1 MGKSGNS
8 QAIMD
13 KLSLVADYL
22 LVGVLWLLCSVP
34 LVTTGAATSAMYRTV
49 YQCMFQ
55 KEGYVLGTFFKAFK
69 QSFFQSSLIWTVYLV
84 LASSF
89 LLNRQQL
96 AGSYSLLSDAIQIVL
111 GICLLV
117 LLPLVV
123 LVLAYIARFE
133 DPLKIIL
140 RNCGL
145 LALTHL
151 GKMIQMLVLY
161 TVVIVGIWLLPV
173 FALVL
178 LFVVVKKTVPICE
191 SLFGFCT
198 IENAS

>member
-1 MGKSGNS
+1 M
-8 QAIMD
+8 
-13 KLSLVADYL
+13 
-22 LVGVLWLLCSVP
+22 
-34 LVTTGAATSAMYRTV
+34 
-49 YQCMFQ
+49 
-55 KEGYVLGTFFKAFK
+55 
-69 QSFFQSSLIWTVYLV
+69 

-133 DPLKIIL
+133 DPLRIIL

-161 TVVIVGIWLLPV
+161 TVVIVGFGYYQFCSGVITCCSEKQYP
-173 FALVL
+173 
-178 LFVVVKKTVPICE
+178 FVKAYLDFVP
-191 SLFGFCT
+191 LKMHHKD
-198 IENAS
+198 

>member
-34 LVTTGAATSAMYRTV
+34 LVTTGAATSAMYRTI

-69 QSFFQSSLIWTVYLV
+69 QSFFQSSLIWTGYLV

-173 FALVL
+173 FTLVL
-178 LFVVVKKTVPICE
+178 LPVVVKKTVPICE

-198 IENAS
+198 IENGS

>member
-1 MGKSGNS
+1 MRKSGNS

-69 QSFFQSSLIWTVYLV
+69 QSFFQSSLIWTGYLV

-123 LVLAYIARFE
+123 LVLAYIARFGANPSWKN
-133 DPLKIIL
+133 DPNARLVY
-140 RNCGL
+140 RSDRRD
-145 LALTHL
+145 LAITSFCSGVITCCSEKNSTHL
-151 GKMIQMLVLY
+151 
-161 TVVIVGIWLLPV
+161 
-173 FALVL
+173 
-178 LFVVVKKTVPICE
+178 
-191 SLFGFCT
+191 
-198 IENAS
+198 